1 MERTLILIKP
11 EGVKRA
17 ISGRIISKF
26 EDAGLKIVAMKM
38 AMPDRKL
45 AEMHYPLDKEWYENA
60 WRNTKRG
67 LEAKGLKM
75 RETPL
80 ELGKRVRGM
89 LMVHLTSG
97 PVIAFVLEG
106 NDAIASSRRLCG
118 STSPNRADPS
128 TIRGMF
134 STDSYESADKAGR
147 TIFSII
153 HASDS
158 PKSAERE
165 ILVWFT
171 KKELLNY
178 KRADEGLVY

>member
-38 AMPDRKL
+38 VMPNRKL
-45 AEMHYPLDKEWYENA
+45 AEIHYPLDKEWYENA
-60 WRNTKRG
+60 WRNTKKG
-67 LEAKGLKM
+67 FEAKGLKLN
-75 RETPL
+75 ETPL

-89 LMVHLTSG
+89 LMAHLTSG

-106 NDAIASSRRLCG
+106 NDAIASARRLCG
-118 STSPNRADPS
+118 SPSPNRADPS
-128 TIRGMF
+128 TVRGMF
-134 STDSYESADKAGR
+134 STDSYEAADKAGR
-147 TIFSII
+147 TTLSIM

-158 PKSAERE
+158 LKTAERE
-165 ILVWFT
+165 ISVWFT
-171 KKELLNY
+171 KKELLSY
-178 KRADEGLVY
+178 RRADDDLIY